1 MAAEVT
7 GCWVGIRVEAEATDF
22 GWVEFRVAAE
32 ETEGWVEFRVAA
44 EETEGWVEFRVAA
57 EVPGCWVGIRVE
69 AELIEGWVE
78 FRVAAGAVDGT
89 LFPLTA
95 AVVAKHDAEV
105 NCPCSCRRFA
115 ASLSFSLFCF
125 WW

>member
-44 EETEGWVEFRVAA
+44 EETEGWVEFRAAA
-57 EVPGCWVGIRVE
+57 EVTGCWVGIMVE
-69 AELIEGWVE
+69 AE
-78 FRVAAGAVDGT
+78 
-89 LFPLTA
+89 
-95 AVVAKHDAEV
+95 
-105 NCPCSCRRFA
+105 
-115 ASLSFSLFCF
+115 
-125 WW
+125 

>member
-1 MAAEVT
+1 MK
-7 GCWVGIRVEAEATDF
+7 AEATDF

-32 ETEGWVEFRVAA
+32 ETEGWVES
-44 EETEGWVEFRVAA
+44 RVAA

-69 AELIEGWVE
+69 AELTEGWVE
-78 FRVAAGAVDGT
+78 FRVAAGVVDGT

-95 AVVAKHDAEV
+95 AVVAEHDAEV